1 MVWEDIDK
9 ARTELAAKKEAK
21 EIKKAE
27 REAKKAQKE
36 AEKAKQEA
44 KKAQKKTTEAIGKSA
59 GGRKRK
65 ARPAAGDVLEPSA
78 KSPRL
83 GEVLEPAGWLS
94 AEQQIAPVARMI

>member
-9 ARTELAAKKEAK
+9 ARTELATKKEVK

-36 AEKAKQEA
+36 AEKAEQEA
-44 KKAQKKTTEAIGKSA
+44 KKAEKKTTKAVGKSA

-65 ARPAAGDVLEPSA
+65 ACPAVGDVLEPSA
-78 KSPRL
+78 KSPRWS
-83 GEVLEPAGWLS
+83 EVLEPAGWLS
-94 AEQQIAPVARMI
+94 AEQRIAPLARMI